1 MKIQLMTIVALTML
15 TAMAAS
21 DAVTI
26 GTVCDEKYCGW
37 PTVAKRAN
45 GEILVVFSGNREG
58 HVCPYGKVQ
67 ICRSSDNGKT
77 WSAPVNIQESPFVD
91 SRDAGIVELKD
102 GTLLLNWFTSIA
114 YRKNKQFQ
122 AFFEKQKK
130 SDILADLGYW
140 TARSTDGGK
149 TWEKKVRCNGSCPHN
164 AIQLK
169 SGRLMMLG
177 RIYPSQDFHPDDVT
191 NHTHKI
197 IAEVSDDDGR
207 SWRKLAT
214 LPTAEDIKSNELH
227 EPYVVELKNGT
238 LLGLIRYHGKVGG
251 GSGTCQT
258 ESHDGGKTWTPIRR
272 VPINGFPAHAII
284 LKDGRILVSYAKR
297 DGGVEG
303 EYAIFSSDN
312 GKTWVDDR
320 MIAPWVGWD
329 IGYPSSVQLD
339 DGRVMT
345 VFYQANYPNHKP
357 TIKYAIWDPAYK
369 PRYNA
374 YKE

>member
-1 MKIQLMTIVALTML
+1 M
-15 TAMAAS
+15 
-21 DAVTI
+21 
-26 GTVCDEKYCGW
+26 
-37 PTVAKRAN
+37 
-45 GEILVVFSGNREG
+45 
-58 HVCPYGKVQ
+58 
-67 ICRSSDNGKT
+67 
-77 WSAPVNIQESPFVD
+77 
-91 SRDAGIVELKD
+91 
-102 GTLLLNWFTSIA
+102 
-114 YRKNKQFQ
+114 
-122 AFFEKQKK
+122 
-130 SDILADLGYW
+130 
-140 TARSTDGGK
+140 
-149 TWEKKVRCNGSCPHN
+149 
-164 AIQLK
+164 
-169 SGRLMMLG
+169 
-177 RIYPSQDFHPDDVT
+177 
-191 NHTHKI
+191 
-197 IAEVSDDDGR
+197 
-207 SWRKLAT
+207 
-214 LPTAEDIKSNELH
+214 
-227 EPYVVELKNGT
+227 VELKNGT

-297 DGGVEG
+297 DGGMEG

-345 VFYQANYPNHKP
+345 VFYQANFPNHKP
-357 TIKYAIWDPAYK
+357 AIKYAIWDPAYK